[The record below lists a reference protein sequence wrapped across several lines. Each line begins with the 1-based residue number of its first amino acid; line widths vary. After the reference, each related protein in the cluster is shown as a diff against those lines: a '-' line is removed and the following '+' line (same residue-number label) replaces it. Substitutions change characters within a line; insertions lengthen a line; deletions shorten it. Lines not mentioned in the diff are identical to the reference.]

1 MTDYNPYIVIDILTF
16 EKMLEYLVTARKMAE
31 KSYPHMVEDYN
42 RVINMAKAK
51 AESFVGSQNKPKTRK
66 AF

>member
-1 MTDYNPYIVIDILTF
+1 MTDHNPYIVIDILTF
-16 EKMLEYLVTARKMAE
+16 EKMLECLVIARKMAE

-51 AESFVGSQNKPKTRK
+51 AESFVGSQNKPKVRK

>member
-1 MTDYNPYIVIDILTF
+1 MTDHNPYIVIDILTF
-16 EKMLEYLVTARKMAE
+16 EKMLECLVIARKMAE

>member
-16 EKMLEYLVTARKMAE
+16 EKMLECLVIARKMAE